1 VLRAN
6 WPYGL
11 SHFCPFQEAIPVK
24 LFYSPGACSLS
35 PHIVL
40 REAGLPYQLEKVDLK
55 THTTAGGAD
64 FYGINAKGQVPT
76 LQLDDG
82 RILTEGPAVIQ
93 YLADRTPE
101 KKLAPAA
108 GTFERVELQEWL
120 NYISTEVHKTLSLL
134 FNPKLPADFKEVV
147 LGNVGKRFDYLSTR
161 LAGKKFLLG
170 DSFSVADAYLYT
182 LLRWTHLFKIEL
194 AKWPV
199 LQEYM
204 ARVAARPT
212 VKEALREEGLS

>member
-1 VLRAN
+1 
-6 WPYGL
+6 
-11 SHFCPFQEAIPVK
+11 VK

-55 THTTAGGAD
+55 AHITAGGAD
-64 FYGINAKGQVPT
+64 FYGINPKGQVPT

-82 RILTEGPAVIQ
+82 RVVTEGPVVVQ
-93 YLADRTPE
+93 YLADRAPE

-108 GTFERVELQEWL
+108 GTFERIELEELL
-120 NYISTEVHKTLSLL
+120 NYLTAEVHKTFSLL
-134 FNPKLPADFKEVV
+134 FNPKLPPDFKEVV

-182 LLRWTHLFKIEL
+182 LLRWTRLFKIDL

-199 LQEYM
+199 MQDYM
-204 ARVAARPT
+204 ARVAARPA
-212 VKEALREEGLS
+212 VKEALNEEGLS